1 MYLPYELDPQGTTQY
16 AVIVP
21 VRATGARQIEHIV
34 TDLEHATNLAR
45 IHHGYVIQLA
55 TVADF
60 R

>member
-1 MYLPYELDPQGTTQY
+1 MYLPYELDPKDTTTY

-34 TDLEHATNLAR
+34 ADLKHATDLAR
-45 IHHGYVIQLA
+45 VHHGYVIQLA
-55 TVADF
+55 IVADY